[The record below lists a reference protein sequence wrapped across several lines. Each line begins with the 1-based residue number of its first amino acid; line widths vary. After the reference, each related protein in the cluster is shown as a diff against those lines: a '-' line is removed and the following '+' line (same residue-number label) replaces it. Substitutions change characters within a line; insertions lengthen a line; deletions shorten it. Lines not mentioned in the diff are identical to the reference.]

1 MKLKAVHA
9 LLIVSNLTD
18 QAQKKKTKANPDKT
32 LFKGETKGDVFAWC
46 LLQTAKFKPT

>member
-32 LFKGETKGDVFAWC
+32 LFKGETKGDVFA
-46 LLQTAKFKPT
+46 